1 MMRAFARARPPW
13 SARLCDRV
21 FIARHATAGAPTGGG
36 NTCDIVDISRV
47 FQGDDELVSRE
58 QAQLTVVGSG
68 FRGCS
73 LPVQAC
79 GVGSCSRMCGASG
92 ALLAWRAMLCFLL
105 PLRLSALA
113 SAPVLGEV
121 VALEEGGR

>member
-58 QAQLTVVGSG
+58 QAQLTVLGSG

-73 LPVQAC
+73 LLNHLAVQAC
-79 GVGSCSRMCGASG
+79 AVGSTGSRMC
-92 ALLAWRAMLCFLL
+92 
-105 PLRLSALA
+105 
-113 SAPVLGEV
+113 
-121 VALEEGGR
+121 

>member
-1 MMRAFARARPPW
+1 MQERDPPG
-13 SARLCDRV
+13 L
-21 FIARHATAGAPTGGG
+21 HACATEYSSPGMPRQGLRAPTGGG

-47 FQGDDELVSRE
+47 FQGDDELVSCE

>member
-1 MMRAFARARPPW
+1 MMRAFARARRPW

-21 FIARHATAGAPTGGG
+21 FIARHATAGAPAGGG

-58 QAQLTVVGSG
+58 QAQLTVLGCG

-73 LPVQAC
+73 LLNHLPVQAC
-79 GVGSCSRMCGASG
+79 AVGSTGSRMCGASC
-92 ALLAWRAMLCFLL
+92 ALLAWRAMLCFL
-105 PLRLSALA
+105 
-113 SAPVLGEV
+113 
-121 VALEEGGR
+121 

>member
-13 SARLCDRV
+13 SARLCDSV
-21 FIARHATAGAPTGGG
+21 FIARHATAGPPTGEIGGG

-58 QAQLTVVGSG
+58 QAQLTVLGSG

-73 LPVQAC
+73 LLNHLPVQAC
-79 GVGSCSRMCGASG
+79 AVGSTGSRMC
-92 ALLAWRAMLCFLL
+92 
-105 PLRLSALA
+105 
-113 SAPVLGEV
+113 
-121 VALEEGGR
+121 